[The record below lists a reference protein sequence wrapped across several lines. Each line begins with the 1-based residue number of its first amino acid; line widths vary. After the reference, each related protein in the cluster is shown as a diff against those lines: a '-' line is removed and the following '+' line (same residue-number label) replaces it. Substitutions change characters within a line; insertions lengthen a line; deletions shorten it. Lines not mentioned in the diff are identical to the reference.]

1 MENLRFGQENKMP
14 INTPNVIKESL
25 GEEALESRVK
35 IVQRDL
41 ALTWPSSDPLAEN
54 PVVFEDY
61 LTVLLNAGWIV
72 TDTQIGTR
80 RSIGDMANEF
90 VIPILFIL
98 TR

>member
-1 MENLRFGQENKMP
+1 MA
-14 INTPNVIKESL
+14 ITTPKVIKEA
-25 GEEALESRVK
+25 GTEEVYESRVK

-41 ALTWPSSDPLAEN
+41 ALTWPSSDKLAEN

-61 LTVLLNAGWIV
+61 ITVLLNAGWIV